1 MQDRAAVG
9 RLTAQERVEL
19 ALRLGEQDLELF
31 CAARQLDR
39 ATGFHLLR
47 RQRQEGRVPSLCMSA
62 RMD

>member
-39 ATGFHLLR
+39 ATGLRLLR